1 MGISQETLSK
11 MEQDPA
17 LKKKIMSAIEE
28 FCSPE
33 EQAKVNA
40 LQPPVKS
47 AGMIKYPDWDVL
59 YWLEG
64 YPNNLEDASEKK
76 STVSKSI
83 IDDVIA
89 FYNNPITN
97 VVENDI
103 ESAMQIL
110 STAFKR
116 KDI

>member
-1 MGISQETLSK
+1 

-47 AGMIKYPDWDVL
+47 AGMIIYPDGDVV
-59 YWLEG
+59 YWLEL
-64 YPNNLEDASEKK
+64 YTNNLEDESEKK
-76 STVSKSI
+76 STVSKSN